1 MTYLKISKINIVTF
15 FIIGMFFSLFLFTN
29 NFNLLKINLFV
40 DDDDDDEYNFSID
53 TLQIEKATA
62 LEIKDNTNNSQI
74 INNNDIKQNE
84 ENIMFNSSKEVG
96 LEKDRHKETQDQ
108 KEGEDDNNNN
118 NLDLKN
124 TTLQNAG
131 LSTTTTTTTTKSSN
145 SIGGFNFAAAGDW
158 ACTSKAKDTVKNIID
173 HDAVLVLALGDLSY
187 DSGAK
192 CWLKI
197 IKPIAEKTKIVIGNH
212 EADSSKKLKDYMQAF
227 ALEKQYYSFNYQNVH
242 FLALSTETSYD
253 EDSKQYK
260 SAEKDLEQYS
270 NDKSIDWIVVFY
282 HKNAYSSGGG
292 LPDEKD
298 FCENYH
304 PLFDKYNV
312 DLALQGHH
320 HAYERFYP
328 IIFNDKNDNK
338 PIVSAQDKGSNVY
351 QNPEGTIFL
360 TVGTGGAESMTVSK
374 GKPFSAAREDGK
386 FGIINISIEK
396 DDGDKNILT
405 GTFIDNKKKHK
416 VLDEFK
422 IIKQNK

>member
-1 MTYLKISKINIVTF
+1 
-15 FIIGMFFSLFLFTN
+15 MFFSLFLFTN
-29 NFNLLKINLFV
+29 NFNLLKNNLFDDD
-40 DDDDDDEYNFSID
+40 DDDDDDEPNFFID
-53 TLQIEKATA
+53 TLQIEKANA
-62 LEIKDNTNNSQI
+62 LEINDTNNSQI
-74 INNNDIKQNE
+74 INNKDTKEKEKDI
-84 ENIMFNSSKEVG
+84 IFDSSKEVG
-96 LEKDRHKETQDQ
+96 LEKDSNKETQDQ
-108 KEGEDDNNNN
+108 KEGEKNNNN
-118 NLDLKN
+118 NNNSNLDLKN
-124 TTLQNAG
+124 NTTLKNIGG
-131 LSTTTTTTTTKSSN
+131 LSTTKSAN

-173 HDAVLVLALGDLSY
+173 HDAELVLALGDLSY

-212 EADSSKKLKDYMQAF
+212 EAESSKKLKDYMKAF

-253 EDSKQYK
+253 EGSKQYK
-260 SAEKDLEQYS
+260 FAEKDLVQYS
-270 NDKSIDWIVVFY
+270 NDKSIDWIVIFY

-298 FCENYH
+298 FRENYH

-351 QNPEGTIFL
+351 QNPQGTIFL

-386 FGIINISIEK
+386 FGIINIYIEK
-396 DDGDKNILT
+396 DDKDKNILT

-422 IIKQNK
+422 IIKQNQ

>member
-1 MTYLKISKINIVTF
+1 
-15 FIIGMFFSLFLFTN
+15 MFFSLFLLAN
-29 NFNLLKINLFV
+29 NFNLLKINLF
-40 DDDDDDEYNFSID
+40 DDDEEEEYNFFID
-53 TLQIEKATA
+53 TLQIEKANA

-74 INNNDIKQNE
+74 INNNDSKENE
-84 ENIMFNSSKEVG
+84 KSIMFNSSKEVG
-96 LEKDRHKETQDQ
+96 LEEDGNKGIQDQ
-108 KEGEDDNNNN
+108 KEGEENDAHN
-118 NLDLKN
+118 NLDVKK
-124 TTLQNAG
+124 TTLRNTG
-131 LSTTTTTTTTKSSN
+131 LSTTTTTTPTTTKSAS

-173 HDAVLVLALGDLSY
+173 HDPELVLALGDLSY

-197 IKPIAEKTKIVIGNH
+197 IKPIAEKTKITIGNH
-212 EADSSKKLKDYMQAF
+212 EADSSKKLKDYMKAF
-227 ALEKQYYSFNYQNVH
+227 DLEKQYYSFNYQNVH

-253 EDSKQYK
+253 EGSKQYK
-260 SAEKDLEQYS
+260 FAEKDLEQYS

-282 HKNAYSSGGG
+282 HKQAYSSGGG

-298 FCENYH
+298 FRENYH

-320 HAYERFYP
+320 HVYERFYP
-328 IIFNDKNDNK
+328 LIFNDKNENK

-374 GKPFSAAREDGK
+374 GKAFSAAREDGK

-416 VLDEFK
+416 VLDEFE